1 MKGLIVASAL
11 WGAGVVACGGEPAAS
26 PPPSVDSVGLKLLAI
41 PAGSFVM
48 GETHRTPRSLGG
60 PASGT
65 QGDWDEH
72 PAHRVT
78 LTQGYLISE
87 TPVTIEAYRQF
98 RRDYQGTDLFAPYVA
113 GISWDDANAFCRWL
127 SAKEGRPYRLP
138 TEAEWEYA
146 ARAGT
151 TSLFWSGA
159 TPPARNAANP
169 WGLRDIG
176 AGIAEWCA
184 DWHGAYPGL
193 DETDPVGPASGM
205 ARVVR
210 NSGIELRELS
220 AKAGGVPTLGFRPSR
235 FAAIPAYFQ
244 RSANRASMPP
254 AAASTAGYVVHAI
267 GFRVVQGAPPP
278 TAPRAADVPFPLDG
292 VLQSTAG
299 IDAGP
304 PPDRPYLR
312 MRVMLPLPPEGSS
325 PDAIATAGFHPAVG
339 GHIHS
344 GGLAVMPNGDLLE
357 VSFSSTMGASESDP
371 DATMV
376 VFRLRRGSAEW
387 DLPDLFYDLADLND
401 QSGLMW
407 NDRGRVWFFGG
418 GRYIG
423 DVPFKFTTS
432 ADSGATWTP
441 LTFPR
446 ITRRTGFIE
455 AQPITSAFRDPPGG
469 TIYFGSDAEGGSSL
483 LWASDDDGGTWR
495 DTGGRTAGRHTAF
508 AVLRD
513 GRILGMGGKSTDIH
527 GYMPRVF
534 SGDHGRTWSAPE
546 PTPFSTLA
554 GGQRPTLL
562 RLQSGRLFFAGDFQS
577 SSAKTPPPPEIAQHG
592 SYVAL
597 SDDEGRTWR
606 IKRLALARP
615 HEGKTGDRAYGS
627 LGYCIAVQSANGVIQ
642 LTTSVNRPA
651 LHFEM
656 NEAWIL
662 SDLEGE
668 ASASPAGISAGP
680 RVEHAE
686 RYSGGA
692 LRATWGSRRGANGDY
707 VLDGRETWFGP
718 DGRKRY
724 EVDYDFGRK
733 AGRETLWRRDGSVA
747 WTWDRRPDGT
757 GTWIRYWENGTKR
770 TQSQWRGLV
779 AAGEATRWEPDGTV
793 AARYQFADGFAGRP
807 PREP

>member
-1 MKGLIVASAL
+1 MKRVLLAPALALAAAALAFGEASAP
-11 WGAGVVACGGEPAAS
+11 PAY
-26 PPPSVDSVGLKLLAI
+26 VDSVGLKLLPI
-41 PAGSFVM
+41 PAGSFTM
-48 GETHRTPRSLGG
+48 GALNATARSLGG
-60 PASGT
+60 PASGR

-78 LTQGYLISE
+78 LTRGYFISE
-87 TPVTIEAYRQF
+87 TPVTLEAYRQF
-98 RRDYQGTDLFAPYVA
+98 RPAYRGSDLFAPYVT
-113 GISWDDANAFCRWL
+113 GISWDDAAAFCRWL

-151 TSLFWSGA
+151 TTLFWSGS
-159 TPPARNAANP
+159 TPPARGAANP
-169 WGLRDIG
+169 WGLRDIS
-176 AGIAEWCA
+176 AGIPEWCA

-193 DETDPVGPASGM
+193 DETDPVGPASGW

-210 NSGIELRELS
+210 NNGLELRELS
-220 AKAGGVPTLGFRPSR
+220 KKEKDAPTLGFRPSSY
-235 FAAIPAYFQ
+235 AAIPAYYQ

-254 AAASTAGYVVHAI
+254 TAANSEGSMAHAI
-267 GFRVVQGAPPP
+267 GFRIVQALPPA
-278 TAPRAADVPFPLDG
+278 TAPRPAEVPFPLDG
-292 VLQSTAG
+292 ILQTASG
-299 IDAGP
+299 LGQGP
-304 PPDRPYLR
+304 APDRPYFR
-312 MRVMLPLPPEGSS
+312 MRTMLPLPPEGAA

-339 GHIHS
+339 GHIHR

-357 VSFSSTMGASESDP
+357 VSFSSTLGASESDP
-371 DATMV
+371 DASMV

-418 GRYIG
+418 GRFIG

-432 ADSGATWTP
+432 TDSGASWSP
-441 LTFPR
+441 LTFPV
-446 ITRRTGFIE
+446 ITHRAGFVE

-483 LWASDDDGGTWR
+483 LWASDDDGKTWH

-527 GYMPRVF
+527 GFMPRVF

-577 SSAKTPPPPEIAQHG
+577 SAARMPSPSGITEHG

-597 SDDEGRTWR
+597 SDDEGRTWH
-606 IKRLALARP
+606 IKRLALAQP
-615 HEGKTGDRAYGS
+615 HEGRTGARAYGS
-627 LGYCIAVQSANGVIQ
+627 LGYCIAVQSANGVIE

-662 SDLEGE
+662 SEVAGE
-668 ASASPAGISAGP
+668 ANAVTTGPAAG
-680 RVEHAE
+680 RREEHAE
-686 RYSGGA
+686 SYPGGA
-692 LRATWGSRRGANGDY
+692 PRATWGSRIGANGDY
-707 VLDGRETWFGP
+707 VLDGRESWFAP
-718 DGRKRY
+718 NGRKRY
-724 EVDYDFGRK
+724 QVDYDSGRK
-733 AGRETLWRRDGSVA
+733 VGRETLWRADGSVA

-757 GTWIRYWENGTKR
+757 ATWIRYWENGTKR
-770 TQSQWRGLV
+770 TESSWRGLK
-779 AAGEATRWEPDGTV
+779 AEGEATRWEPDGKQ
-793 AARYQFADGFAGRP
+793 AAQYRFTDGLVL
-807 PREP
+807 REP